1 MNQFS
6 AISAELLTLMT
17 LVFAAII
24 FSSQRQSRL
33 HLVAAFLFL
42 LLGVEQGLVLLHVHS
57 ALSSEL
63 FSASAFVLNGAV
75 LLLLITFFKEIRSE
89 DKKTPFWQE
98 WVWLLFAIILLLIAI
113 APVAY
118 PAFAIPPARLSFLLI
133 PHFLVLLAMLYY
145 SLFGKSPNKP
155 ARATYS
161 WHEVTF
167 IVPLALIAFV
177 VIRFFS
183 ALVALPGL
191 HVLATWI
198 LLLLVAIWFYRSKR
212 LPRFELLAVFYL
224 VLVTFYTF
232 LMAVGE
238 GVITMAI
245 FAVAEMRL
253 LVAIGMAVFALLVWL
268 LAKRLLGIDRQRHS
282 GRKVGQFV
290 ADLYKNLTRER
301 FGPYVCNFIIQRF
314 GRNKVALIG
323 QTEGNEPFEIISQV
337 NFSMTELQQL
347 LKDPS
352 LRWFE
357 QLRRPGVILTI
368 EQISGNTNLQA
379 AFREFHIGAVLV
391 LKQKAE
397 ILGMLLIA
405 DDQSLPLFTKSELE
419 ELELIAGQLSLAI
432 EQISLT
438 RRYYETEKMAEIG
451 ALSSQVAHDFRS
463 FLSVVQL
470 DPDTTPMLKDMA
482 RQTGAMIQDMLTFV
496 RPDELTLMPTDIN
509 ALLKSSMQMLTIPDK
524 VQIEKNFV
532 VDLPEINADM
542 NQMQRVF
549 INLIN
554 NAVRAV
560 MAKDGGRIKLSTKRL
575 RTFQVFAEAEWIY
588 VEILDEGEGIPEA
601 NLSKIF
607 KPFFTSYK
615 DRGGSGLG
623 LSIVKKIIEAHGGV
637 IDVTSVVG
645 RGTAFNIR
653 LPIRGQLSFEYT

>member
-1 MNQFS
+1 
-6 AISAELLTLMT
+6 
-17 LVFAAII
+17 
-24 FSSQRQSRL
+24 
-33 HLVAAFLFL
+33 
-42 LLGVEQGLVLLHVHS
+42 
-57 ALSSEL
+57 
-63 FSASAFVLNGAV
+63 
-75 LLLLITFFKEIRSE
+75 
-89 DKKTPFWQE
+89 
-98 WVWLLFAIILLLIAI
+98 
-113 APVAY
+113 
-118 PAFAIPPARLSFLLI
+118 
-133 PHFLVLLAMLYY
+133 
-145 SLFGKSPNKP
+145 
-155 ARATYS
+155 
-161 WHEVTF
+161 
-167 IVPLALIAFV
+167 
-177 VIRFFS
+177 
-183 ALVALPGL
+183 
-191 HVLATWI
+191 
-198 LLLLVAIWFYRSKR
+198 
-212 LPRFELLAVFYL
+212 
-224 VLVTFYTF
+224 
-232 LMAVGE
+232 
-238 GVITMAI
+238 
-245 FAVAEMRL
+245 
-253 LVAIGMAVFALLVWL
+253 
-268 LAKRLLGIDRQRHS
+268 
-282 GRKVGQFV
+282 
-290 ADLYKNLTRER
+290 
-301 FGPYVCNFIIQRF
+301 
-314 GRNKVALIG
+314 
-323 QTEGNEPFEIISQV
+323 
-337 NFSMTELQQL
+337 
-347 LKDPS
+347 
-352 LRWFE
+352 
-357 QLRRPGVILTI
+357 
-368 EQISGNTNLQA
+368 
-379 AFREFHIGAVLV
+379 
-391 LKQKAE
+391 
-397 ILGMLLIA
+397 MLLIA

-509 ALLKSSMQMLTIPDK
+509 ALLMSSMQMLTIPDK